1 MKLIKLIIS
10 NFRGLKGSNVIDFTN
25 SNIIF
30 LIGQNN
36 IGKSSFLR
44 AYEFFIDPKQIAKTD
59 DFNNYDYSTPIVIE
73 GIFELDEEDSDD
85 PDLKEKKEPNW
96 IEKWVDENGFVKIRK
111 TWSKPDS
118 TFTKET
124 YSPHDASWIENGF
137 GGLHTKLTKYTPTP
151 IAINAMEDQAS
162 LEEKVNKLIQDD
174 FIKKVR
180 SEYPEE
186 FKNLIDGVRKLQ
198 ERITGSETV
207 EKLNL
212 ELNRHF

>member
-1 MKLIKLIIS
+1 MKLIRLIIS

-44 AYEFFIDPKQIAKTD
+44 AYEFFIDSRQVAKID
-59 DFNNYDYSTPIVIE
+59 DFNNYDYSNPIIIE
-73 GIFELDEEDSDD
+73 GIFELDKEDSDD

-96 IEKWVDENGFVKIRK
+96 IEKWVDQNNLVKVRK
-111 TWSKPDS
+111 TWKKPDY
-118 TFTKET
+118 TFDKET
-124 YSPHDASWIENGF
+124 YSPHEAKWIENGF

-180 SEYPEE
+180 
-186 FKNLIDGVRKLQ
+186 
-198 ERITGSETV
+198 
-207 EKLNL
+207 
-212 ELNRHF
+212 